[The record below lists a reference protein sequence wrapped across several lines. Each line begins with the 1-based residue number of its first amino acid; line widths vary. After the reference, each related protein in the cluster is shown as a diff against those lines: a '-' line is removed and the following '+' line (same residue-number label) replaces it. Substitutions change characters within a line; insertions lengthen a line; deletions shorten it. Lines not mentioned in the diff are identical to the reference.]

1 MSSGVVAISAGIH
14 HTCALMISG
23 AAKCWGLGHNG
34 RLGNGAQSDSNP
46 TPVDVSVV
54 SSSMVSI
61 SAGASRT
68 CVVTTSGAAKCWG
81 AGANG
86 RLGNGATSDSNT
98 PVDVSGMS
106 SGVVAISAGNDQ
118 SCALMASGA
127 AKCWGKGTS
136 GQLGNGA
143 TSDSNTPVIVTN
155 F

>member
-1 MSSGVVAISAGIH
+1 MSSGVVAISAGTG
-14 HTCALMISG
+14 HTCALM
-23 AAKCWGLGHNG
+23 
-34 RLGNGAQSDSNP
+34 R
-46 TPVDVSVV
+46 
-54 SSSMVSI
+54 
-61 SAGASRT
+61 
-68 CVVTTSGAAKCWG
+68 SGAAKCWG